1 MFNIHQVL
9 GIEYPIIQGGMAY
22 TSKAELA
29 AAVSNAGGLGLVATG
44 GFTPQQ
50 VREEIQKMRRMTRR
64 PFGVN
69 IVLIHP
75 QVEELVE
82 LVVEE
87 DISIITCGAGNPAP
101 YFERWKS
108 AGIKVI
114 PVIANVKMAKK
125 CEALGA
131 TAVVFEGAEG
141 GGHIGGLHTMA
152 ELPAVCRSVSIPVCS
167 AGGIYTGV
175 QMAAA
180 EIMGAAG
187 VQIGTRFLVGE
198 ETPVSEAYKR
208 RLIEAK
214 DSDSVVTGRIYGH
227 AVRVVKNQLTDA
239 MTELEKKAA
248 PLSEFEQLGVGA
260 YRKGVNGDV
269 EWGSVMAGEGLAYL
283 DKIEPIGQI
292 VRNLMEEYEE
302 AKRNYSS

>member
-1 MFNIHQVL
+1 MFHIHEVL
-9 GIEYPIIQGGMAY
+9 GIQYPIIQGGMAY

-29 AAVSNAGGLGLVATG
+29 AAVSNAGGLGILATG
-44 GFTPQQ
+44 GFSPQQ
-50 VREEIQKMRRMTRR
+50 VREEIHKMREMTDK

-75 QVEELVE
+75 QVEELID
-82 LVVEE
+82 LVIEE
-87 DISIITCGAGNPAP
+87 KISIITCGAGNPAP
-101 YFERWKS
+101 YFEKWLQ

-114 PVIANVKMAKK
+114 PVIANIKMAKK

-131 TAVVFEGAEG
+131 TAVVFEGAEA
-141 GGHIGGLHTMA
+141 GGHIGSLHTMA
-152 ELPAVCRSVSIPVCS
+152 ELPAICRSVSIPVCS

-187 VQIGTRFLVGE
+187 VQVGTRFLVGE
-198 ETPVSEAYKR
+198 ETPVDRKYKE

-214 DSDSVVTGRIYGH
+214 DSDTVVTGALYGH

-239 MTELEKKAA
+239 MLELEKKAA
-248 PLSEFEQLGVGA
+248 PEEEFEKLGVGA
-260 YRKGVNGDV
+260 YRKGVGGDV

-283 DKIEPIGQI
+283 DEIEPIAVI
-292 VRNLMEEYEE
+292 VEKLMQEYRS
-302 AKRNYSS
+302 AKENA